1 MSHNRVEAPP
11 ASGAAG
17 TAVGAP
23 CQARAADGV
32 GLPPPEAAGVP
43 AKVMAGGGGSA
54 GAGAGAGAGNDG
66 GAGGAGSAGGGAGA
80 APAAGAGAGRG
91 APFKAKKDP
100 ARPKRA
106 LSRYQCHNRLARA
119 AVAAAHPGARQQELM
134 TLLAARWRALSAPE
148 RAAFADGTP
157 PAADAHAQKA
167 AAAAAEKAGPAA
179 PRASRLPYIESWD
192 VALSDSNL
200 DIGQDGS
207 SARRPNSDGCYPAG
221 LATPP
226 ALKFTLSAEVR

>member
-1 MSHNRVEAPP
+1 LTSPQVREGSRCAAVVMLSKPMS
-11 ASGAAG
+11 
-17 TAVGAP
+17 
-23 CQARAADGV
+23 AAD
-32 GLPPPEAAGVP
+32 ATDI
-43 AKVMAGGGGSA
+43 S
-54 GAGAGAGAGNDG
+54 
-66 GAGGAGSAGGGAGA
+66 
-80 APAAGAGAGRG
+80 
-91 APFKAKKDP
+91 
-100 ARPKRA
+100 
-106 LSRYQCHNRLARA
+106 
-119 AVAAAHPGARQQELM
+119 AAADVRRLFA
-134 TLLAARWRALSAPE
+134 LLGSCSPE

-179 PRASRLPYIESWD
+179 PRAPRLPYIESWD